1 MSIYVSEGG
10 SSTFTP
16 HPEGQ
21 YAARCIDV
29 VDVGWTK
36 TEWGPKYKVRL
47 VFFCGEWTEK
57 EIEGEKKK
65 LPLLVFASF
74 TATLNERGKL
84 RPFLESWRGRVFTGT
99 ELGKFD
105 VETVLGAP
113 AFLQIVQ
120 RQNGTGRVFANVQ
133 TIVKLPPNMTA
144 PEIPADFQRAKDRE
158 DWTGPAPH
166 PERTSVDG
174 RTDDPEP
181 QDTHDYSD
189 FDADMPF

>member
-1 MSIYVSEGG
+1 MAIYVSEGG

-65 LPLLVFASF
+65 LPLLVFATF
-74 TATLNERGKL
+74 TATLSERGKL

-99 ELGKFD
+99 ELGRFD
-105 VETVLGAP
+105 VETVLNAP
-113 AFLQIVQ
+113 AFLHIVQ
-120 RQNGTGRVFANVQ
+120 RKNGTGRVFANVQ
-133 TIVKLPPNMTA
+133 TIMKLPPNMTA
-144 PEIPADFQRAKDRE
+144 PDSPPEFVRAHDRE
-158 DWTGPAPH
+158 DWTGPASH
-166 PERTSVDG
+166 PERGESGPTE
-174 RTDDPEP
+174 PEP
-181 QDTHDYSD
+181 QDTTDYSD
-189 FDADMPF
+189 QDEPLPF